1 MAFACNI
8 NLFSAPSPLPLP
20 LPLLLLCFFLLF
32 LNLNVYG
39 KEDLEALHPH
49 DLVSHDL
56 KDLEIAS
63 IDKLLPEGVI
73 KTQSL
78 INSPMPLLKASKLGQ
93 ILTRHYDECLGGADY
108 WETVKSIKI
117 SADLNTL
124 SGIYQYES
132 VTKKPNLFKISYS
145 LKEKIHLIAFDGT
158 NISQKQI
165 SEEGVLAPDITNEFD
180 RMVNETELPRYLLFP
195 LQAGKA
201 YQYLGTVR
209 EFNTV
214 CYKIRLFTDQNFVI
228 DYFLDVE
235 SYLIV
240 TIKVLDT
247 LKKFDPILIR
257 YFDYQLIDG
266 IYFAHKIESYI
277 NEQWDSLLSVNS
289 IATNVG
295 ATRWMFNLD
304 NMTLKLY

>member
-1 MAFACNI
+1 MFFARNI
-8 NLFSAPSPLPLP
+8 NFFSAPLPLP
-20 LPLLLLCFFLLF
+20 LAFLCFFLLF
-32 LNLNVYG
+32 LNFNVYG
-39 KEDLEALHPH
+39 KGDSEALDPH
-49 DLVSHDL
+49 DLVIHDL

-73 KTQSL
+73 RTQSL
-78 INSPMPLLKASKLGQ
+78 TNSPMPKLKASKLGQ
-93 ILTRHYDECLGGADY
+93 ILTRHYDNCLGGANY
-108 WETVKSIKI
+108 WKTVKSIKI

-145 LKEKIHLIAFDGT
+145 LKEKTYLIAFDGT
-158 NISQKQI
+158 NIRHKQI
-165 SEEGVLAPDITNEFD
+165 SKEGVLAPDIANEFD

-228 DYFLDVE
+228 DYFLDVK
-235 SYLIV
+235 SCLIV

-266 IYFAHKIESYI
+266 IYFAQKIESFI
-277 NEQWDSLLSVNS
+277 NGQWDSLLSVNS

-295 ATRWMFNLD
+295 AARWMFNLD
-304 NMTLKLY
+304 NITLNLY